1 DLYLCIQIRIF
12 CIMCC
17 IFEQLAT
24 YAVALVVFID
34 DDTVDIYIMADKNP
48 AVSSDHIPFFL
59 HQVRR
64 LLVLAV
70 DITEQAFLFDDENIL
85 PHFRNLL
92 QLTQTELTKC
102 FHKQQ
107 IMTPLI
113 KCEYIYSLTYFRQLF
128 GFFK

>member
-1 DLYLCIQIRIF
+1 L
-12 CIMCC
+12 
-17 IFEQLAT
+17 EQLAPH
-24 YAVALVVFID
+24 AVAPVVFID
-34 DDTVDIYIMADKNP
+34 DDTVDIYIITDKDP

-85 PHFRNLL
+85 PHFQNLL
-92 QLTQTELTKC
+92 QLNQTELIKY
-102 FHKQQ
+102 FHKPH